1 MSPLP
6 DAYEKLRA
14 HGKDLALLGATTGLL
29 SWDQETLLP
38 PKGHSFRAEQSS
50 PLAGN
55 NRKRESLLHPEAP
68 GEPRNFKR
76 E

>member
-6 DAYEKLRA
+6 ESYENLRA
-14 HGKDLALLGATTGLL
+14 RGKNLTLLGATTGLL
-29 SWDQETLLP
+29 IWDQETLLP
-38 PKGHSFRAEQSS
+38 PKDHSFRAEQSS
-50 PLAGN
+50 LLAGN
-55 NRKRESLLHPEAP
+55 NRKRESLLHPQAP